1 LTLIDNI
8 VKDLVEADPK
18 IKVHELLDH
27 CMILGTHN
35 GLTRKEV
42 RLQFH
47 DCKQVGDIV
56 QGLRSERY
64 SNG

>member
-1 LTLIDNI
+1 MSKKMIDNI
-8 VKDLVEADPK
+8 VRDLIKADPTL
-18 IKVHELLDH
+18 KVHELFEH

-56 QGLRSERY
+56 RSLRQ
-64 SNG
+64 

>member
-1 LTLIDNI
+1 MTLIDNI
-8 VKDLVEADPK
+8 ISDLVKADPT
-18 IKVHELLDH
+18 IKVHELFDH

-35 GLTRKEV
+35 GLTKKEV

-56 QGLRSERY
+56 RSLRS
-64 SNG
+64 